1 MADIVVELSGRGGLR
16 VAHFGWMGHNV
27 GMNKDISNI
36 VLELCEA
43 VEAYRPLSDTEA
55 AWRMRAMGQ
64 REGAWSENDDSYLR
78 HCVSEGMPR
87 QEIAFMLDRTN
98 MSVRKRIQSLRRS
111 GFIEAVK

>member
-1 MADIVVELSGRGGLR
+1 
-16 VAHFGWMGHNV
+16 
-27 GMNKDISNI
+27 MNKDISHI

-55 AWRMRAMGQ
+55 AWRLRAMGI
-64 REGAWSENDDSYLR
+64 REGAWTEMDDQVLKAG
-78 HCVSEGMPR
+78 VDFGWPR
-87 QEIAFMLDRTN
+87 QDIADAMQRSN